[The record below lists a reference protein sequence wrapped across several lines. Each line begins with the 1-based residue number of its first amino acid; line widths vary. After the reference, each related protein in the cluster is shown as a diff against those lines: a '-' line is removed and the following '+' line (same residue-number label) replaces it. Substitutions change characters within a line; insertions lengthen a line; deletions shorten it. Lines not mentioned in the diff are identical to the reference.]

1 MMGQFER
8 LCQQMLLLKKHI
20 EIDKKLFSKGEQSEL
35 DAAYKK
41 CSSLQNT
48 YNQLTEELKASESS
62 SQESKIQSRIENEVL
77 KGVKKKVE
85 GWLSQTDKISKLFQK
100 YEGFKQVCTTVEEL
114 ANLV

>member
-62 SQESKIQSRIENEVL
+62 SQESKIQRRIENEVL
-77 KGVKKKVE
+77 KGVRKKVE
-85 GWLSQTDKISKLFQK
+85 GWLLQEIESVFTH
-100 YEGFKQVCTTVEEL
+100 VCHHRYPGAVLTLDTEYYR
-114 ANLV
+114 